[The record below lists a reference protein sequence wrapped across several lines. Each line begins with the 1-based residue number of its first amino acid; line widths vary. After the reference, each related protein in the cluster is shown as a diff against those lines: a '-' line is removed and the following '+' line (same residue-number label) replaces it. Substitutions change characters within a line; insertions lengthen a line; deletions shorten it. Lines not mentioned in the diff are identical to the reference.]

1 MNYTTSLLQNI
12 TIPNFKLLD
21 TSYSNMKFS
30 GVNVSNV
37 GINIQLNQNSVVV
50 DITNIGGTFSGH
62 AE

>member
-1 MNYTTSLLQNI
+1 MNYTTILLQNI

-21 TSYSNMKFS
+21 TSYSNMKYS

>member
-21 TSYSNMKFS
+21 TSYSNMKYS

>member
-12 TIPNFKLLD
+12 SIPNFKLLD
-21 TSYSNMKFS
+21 TSYSNMKYS